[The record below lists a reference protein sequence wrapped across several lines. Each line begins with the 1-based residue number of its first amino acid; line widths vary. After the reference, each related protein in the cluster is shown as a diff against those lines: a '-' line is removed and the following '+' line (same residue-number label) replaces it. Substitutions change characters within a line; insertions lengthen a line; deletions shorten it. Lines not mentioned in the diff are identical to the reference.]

1 MKCPICKHGDTISGT
16 ASITLER
23 NAATLVFKDV
33 PAQICNNCGEEYFT
47 DNITQSIMKQAES
60 AIAQGVQIDVRQYR
74 AA

>member
-1 MKCPICKHGDTISGT
+1 MKCPICKHGDTHAGT

-23 NAATLVFKDV
+23 NTATLVFKNV
-33 PAQICNNCGEEYFT
+33 PAQICNNCGEEYFAENT
-47 DNITQSIMKQAES
+47 TLAIMEQAES

>member
-23 NAATLVFKDV
+23 NTATLVFKDV

-47 DNITQSIMKQAES
+47 DSITKSIMKQAES
-60 AIAQGVQIDVRQYR
+60 AIIQGVQIDVRQYR

>member
-1 MKCPICKHGDTISGT
+1 MKCPICKHGDTMTGT
-16 ASITLER
+16 ASITLEK
-23 NAATLVFKDV
+23 NAATLVFKGV

-47 DNITQSIMKQAES
+47 DNITQSIMKQAEL

>member
-1 MKCPICKHGDTISGT
+1 MKCPICKHGETISGT

-23 NAATLVFKDV
+23 NATTLVFKNV

-47 DNITQSIMKQAES
+47 DSITQSVMKQAEL
-60 AIAQGVQIDVRQYR
+60 AITQGVQIDVRQYK

>member
-23 NAATLVFKDV
+23 NTATLVFKDV

>member
-47 DNITQSIMKQAES
+47 DKITQSIMKQAEL

-74 AA
+74 VA

>member
-1 MKCPICKHGDTISGT
+1 MKCPICKHGDMISGT

-23 NAATLVFKDV
+23 NAATLVFKNV

-47 DNITQSIMKQAES
+47 DNITQSIMEQAEI
-60 AIAQGVQIDVRQYR
+60 AIAQGVQIDVRQYQ

>member
-47 DNITQSIMKQAES
+47 DSITQAVMKQAES
-60 AIAQGVQIDVRQYR
+60 AITQGVQFDVRQYR

>member
-47 DNITQSIMKQAES
+47 DSITQAIMQQAES

>member
-16 ASITLER
+16 ASLTLER

-47 DNITQSIMKQAES
+47 DSITQAIMQQAES
-60 AIAQGVQIDVRQYR
+60 AITQGVQIDVRQYR

>member
-23 NAATLVFKDV
+23 NTARLVFKDV
-33 PAQICNNCGEEYFT
+33 SAQICNNCGEEYFT

-60 AIAQGVQIDVRQYR
+60 AIAQGGQIDVRQYR